1 MPCNNRVR
9 PDIKLNCNM
18 GVIGVFREFAWF
30 KRHNVIRFCT
40 YKILNMNKKFAQI
53 NGKPPPQSIVP
64 NWFWPRPCW
73 EYQHL
78 NHEHSLLRLLT
89 N

>member
-9 PDIKLNCNM
+9 PDIKFNCNM

-40 YKILNMNKKFAQI
+40 YKILNMNKKIRTNQQKATT
-53 NGKPPPQSIVP
+53 PVHSPQLV
-64 NWFWPRPCW
+64 
-73 EYQHL
+73 L
-78 NHEHSLLRLLT
+78 ATSLLGIPALKS
-89 N
+89 